1 MAWINFSWFFP
12 ACTSKDFRQ
21 NFWPIPAVLRNTCL
35 SWKEKWLSHLTAL
48 ICVNFLAVSEA
59 SFVESYSSNPV
70 NLVRVCDVCQSPQR
84 RYILTRDHAKVPPQS
99 KYLPYQQCLP
109 GCAVVK
115 KKTSYKAITLL
126 NGKKFIKLTNDISCK
141 AYDGGK

>member
-1 MAWINFSWFFP
+1 M
-12 ACTSKDFRQ
+12 
-21 NFWPIPAVLRNTCL
+21 
-35 SWKEKWLSHLTAL
+35 HLTAL

-59 SFVESYSSNPV
+59 SFRASYSSNPV